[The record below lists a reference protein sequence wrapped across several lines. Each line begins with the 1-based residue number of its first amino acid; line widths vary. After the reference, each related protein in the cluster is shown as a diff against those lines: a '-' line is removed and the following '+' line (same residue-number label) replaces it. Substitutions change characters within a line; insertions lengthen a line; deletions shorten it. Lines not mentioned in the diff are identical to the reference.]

1 MTVINLIGGP
11 GSGKSTLAAEL
22 FVEMKKR
29 HMNTELVTEYVK
41 DKVWEESFAMMENQL
56 YLFGKQHHR
65 MWRLS
70 KKCDIVVT
78 DSPLIL
84 SLYYGS
90 KCNTP
95 CSPTFMKLVVE
106 EFNKYDNI
114 NIVLKR
120 ANRYNPLGRMQT
132 EDEARQVDNE
142 LLEIVKRTCKD
153 YVEFT
158 VSEDGIKDLKDY
170 LKNRG
175 VLSAKLQTL
184 PA

>member
-1 MTVINLIGGP
+1 MIVLNIIGGP
-11 GSGKSTLAAEL
+11 GAGKSTLAAEL

-56 YLFGKQHHR
+56 YLFAKQHHR
-65 MWRLS
+65 MWRVS
-70 KKCDIVVT
+70 RKCDIVVT

-90 KCNTP
+90 KCNPP
-95 CSPTFMKLVVE
+95 CSDTFRKLVTE

-120 ANRYNPLGRMQT
+120 ANDYNPIGRMQT
-132 EDEARQVDNE
+132 EDEAKGVDDA
-142 LLEIVKRTCKD
+142 LLEIVKETCSD

-158 VSEDGIKDLKDY
+158 VDDDGIKDLKDY
-170 LKNRG
+170 LKRRG
-175 VLSAKLQTL
+175 ILKGKKQNL